1 MDEHP
6 AESVDIESIDI
17 AKEME
22 TSYIDYA
29 MSTIVS
35 RAIPDVRD
43 GLKPVQRRLLYSMDE
58 LGGGPN
64 SAYKKSARIVGDT
77 MGKYHPHGDQAL
89 YDALVRMAQD
99 FSLRYC
105 LVDGQGNF
113 GSVDGDPAA
122 AMRYTET
129 RLTQLSAAM
138 LDDIDRD
145 TVDFM
150 DNFDGSAE
158 MPEVLPSV
166 IPNLLVN
173 GATGI
178 AVGMATSMPPH
189 NLREIGSAIEQYIDD
204 PEVSSRD
211 LMRHVKGPDFP
222 TGGIVYDD
230 GLEQAYT
237 QGRGRVTV
245 LADVQKEEVRG
256 NTDAWVIHDL
266 PYMVNKANLVER
278 IATLVRDKV
287 IEDIR
292 DIRDESDRH
301 GMRVVIELRN
311 RHDGT
316 AWEVLNRLF
325 KHTALR
331 TTFSINNL
339 ALVPDET
346 AEGEH
351 AGVGQPEQLSLR
363 RLIEL
368 FVKHRQVVVRRRA
381 AFDLRKAEAREHLL
395 EGYAIALEKIDDVIK
410 VIRAAEDTE
419 SARNELMQGFGL
431 TEIQANAI
439 LDMQLRRL
447 VRLERDQILEEL
459 KSVRA
464 NIKELKTTLADEA
477 RILEIIRT
485 ETREVS
491 EKFGD
496 KRKTEIRKGSA
507 GDFNAEDLVADEDCL
522 VTMSSAGYVK
532 RIPANTYR
540 RQGRGGK
547 GIRGFR
553 SKTGGI
559 IEHFLVANTH
569 DHLLFFTNK
578 GKVYRVRAYELPEQG
593 RDAQGHNL
601 INLLPVEEGERATA
615 VLAIPNFE
623 AGDYLVFGTR
633 RGEVKRSALTQFV
646 SVRSNGLLAMD
657 VDDDDELAWV
667 RLVTD
672 ETHVMFFTRDGMS
685 IRFKLDDIRASG
697 RTSGGVRAI
706 RVGDNDEVVAMDLT
720 SDEGF
725 VLLVTESGYGK
736 KMDVNEFRPQGR
748 GGHGL
753 KAINLGEKNKKV
765 ADARTLLSKD
775 EEIAFVTSDG
785 QVMRCGCAAIRP
797 LKRAAAGVIVMRMD
811 AGEMLLRVARLA
823 DGREGDGDAGKTAV
837 AESGSEA

>member
-1 MDEHP
+1 VNEHSSKS
-6 AESVDIESIDI
+6 ADIESIDI

-29 MSTIVS
+29 MSTIVA

-43 GLKPVQRRLLYSMDE
+43 GLKPVQRRLLYAMDE
-58 LGGGPN
+58 LGGGPTA
-64 SAYKKSARIVGDT
+64 AYRKSARVVGDT
-77 MGKYHPHGDQAL
+77 MGKYHPHGDQSL

-99 FSLRYC
+99 FSMRYC

-129 RLTQLSAAM
+129 RLTKVSAAM

-145 TVDFM
+145 TVDFVG
-150 DNFDGSAE
+150 NFDGSSE

-166 IPNLLVN
+166 IPNLLLN

-178 AVGMATSMPPH
+178 AVGMATNMPPH
-189 NLREIGSAIEQYIDD
+189 NLREIGRAIEQYIDD

-211 LMRHVKGPDFP
+211 LMRHVRGPDFP
-222 TGGIVYDD
+222 TAGIILGTD
-230 GLEQAYT
+230 GIEQAYT
-237 QGRGRVTV
+237 QGRGRMTV
-245 LADVQKEEVRG
+245 QAKVQTEEVRG
-256 NTDAWVIHDL
+256 NTEALVVSEL

-287 IEDIR
+287 IEGIR

-311 RHDGT
+311 DARDVV
-316 AWEVLNRLF
+316 VLNRLF
-325 KHTALR
+325 KHTSLQ

-339 ALVPDET
+339 ALVPDE
-346 AEGEH
+346 AAD
-351 AGVGQPEQLSLR
+351 AGQLAVGQPEQLSLR

-368 FVKHRQVVVRRRA
+368 FVRHRQVVVRRRA
-381 AFDLRKAEAREHLL
+381 QFDLRKAEAREHLL
-395 EGYAIALEKIDDVIK
+395 EGYAIALEKMDDVIK

-419 SARNELMQGFGL
+419 SARNELMQRFGL
-431 TEIQANAI
+431 TQIQANAI

-447 VRLERDQILEEL
+447 VRLERNQVREEL
-459 KSVRA
+459 GSVRA
-464 NIKELKTTLADEA
+464 NIKEFVTTLADEA

-485 ETREVS
+485 ETRDVVER
-491 EKFGD
+491 FGD
-496 KRKTEIRKGSA
+496 ERKTQIRRGA
-507 GDFNAEDLVADEDCL
+507 TGEFNEEDLVADEDCL

-532 RIPANTYR
+532 RVPANTYR

-559 IEHFLVANTH
+559 VEHFLVANTH
-569 DHLLFFTNK
+569 DHLLFFTNM
-578 GKVYRVRAYELPEQG
+578 GKVYRIRAYELPEQG

-601 INLLPVEEGERATA
+601 INLLPIEQGERVTA
-615 VLAIPNFE
+615 ALAIPNFE
-623 AGDYLVFGTR
+623 TGDYLVFGTR

-646 SVRSNGLLAMD
+646 AVRSNGLLAMD
-657 VDDDDELAWV
+657 INDDDELAWV

-685 IRFKLDDIRASG
+685 IRFKLDEIRASG

-706 RVGDNDEVVAMDLT
+706 RLGSNDDVVAMDLT
-720 SDEGF
+720 PDEGF
-725 VLLVTESGYGK
+725 VLLITESGYGK

-748 GGHGL
+748 GGQGL
-753 KAINLGEKNKKV
+753 KAIKLSAKTAKV
-765 ADARTLLSKD
+765 ADARTLLNQD
-775 EEIAFVTSDG
+775 EEIAIVTSDG

-811 AGEMLLRVARLA
+811 DGETLLRVARLA
-823 DGREGDGDAGKTAV
+823 DGRDGDVGKAAV
-837 AESGSEA
+837 VESGAEA